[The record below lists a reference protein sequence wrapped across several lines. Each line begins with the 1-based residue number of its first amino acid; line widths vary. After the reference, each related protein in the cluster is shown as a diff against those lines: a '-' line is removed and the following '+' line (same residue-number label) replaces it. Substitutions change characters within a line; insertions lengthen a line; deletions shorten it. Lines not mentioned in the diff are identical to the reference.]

1 MQTSPLTISIVTPSY
16 NQVTFLHET
25 IDSVLSQR
33 DPNLEYVIIDGGST
47 DGSVDVI
54 KQHAGSLTYWISE
67 ADQGHYDAVNK
78 GFSRTTGDI
87 MAWINS
93 DDKYTPSAFSVV
105 RDVFTQFPEIQ
116 WLTTVQ
122 PLGWN
127 AKGQA
132 TSINFSGGFNRTSFF
147 KGGNLPMKG
156 SFQRRFIQQESTFWR
171 RSLWEQAG
179 GRLDTAL
186 RMAADF
192 ELWARFYQH
201 SELYGVL
208 APLGGFRSHGNQ
220 RSVLHAKQYLSEAE
234 MVLRRHGGGPCPW
247 PEALLRGV
255 LWKLCRHLSLKPMPR
270 WAQNIAQGSG
280 LSFPSHVVVR
290 NGTEWRIISGFVV

>member
-1 MQTSPLTISIVTPSY
+1 VQTSSLKISIVTPSY
-16 NQVTFLHET
+16 NQGGFLHET
-25 IDSVLSQR
+25 IDSVLSQQ

-47 DGSVDVI
+47 DGSVDLI
-54 KQHAGSLTYWISE
+54 KQHARSLTYWVSE
-67 ADQGHYDAVNK
+67 PDQGHYDAINK
-78 GFSRTTGDI
+78 GFSHTTGDI

-93 DDKYTPSAFSVV
+93 DDKYLPGAFSVV
-105 RDVFTQFPEIQ
+105 RDIFTQFPDIQ
-116 WLTTVQ
+116 WLSTVQ
-122 PLGWN
+122 ALGWN
-127 AKGQA
+127 ANGQA

-147 KGGNLPMKG
+147 KGGNLPTKG

-179 GRLDTAL
+179 GRLDSTL
-186 RMAADF
+186 QLAADF

-220 RSVLHAKQYLSEAE
+220 RSVLHAEQYLSEAE

-247 PEALLRGV
+247 TEAVLRGV
-255 LWKLCRHLSLKPMPR
+255 VWKLCRHLSLKPMPR
-270 WAQNIAQGSG
+270 WARKSAQWSG
-280 LSFPSHVVVR
+280 LSFPSHVVVWS
-290 NGTEWRIISGFVV
+290 GTEWRIISGFVV

>member
-16 NQVTFLHET
+16 NQVTFLQET

-33 DPNLEYVIIDGGST
+33 DPHLEYVIIDGGST

-54 KQHAGSLTYWISE
+54 KQYAGSLTYWISE
-67 ADQGHYDAVNK
+67 PDRGHYDAVNK
-78 GFSRTTGDI
+78 GFSHTTGDI

-116 WLTTVQ
+116 WLTTMQ
-122 PLGWN
+122 PLGWD
-127 AKGQA
+127 AIGQA
-132 TSINFSGGFNRTSFF
+132 TSINFSGGFNRTSFL
-147 KGGNLPMKG
+147 KGGNLPTKG
-156 SFQRRFIQQESTFWR
+156 SFQRYFIQQESTFWR
-171 RSLWEQAG
+171 RTLWEQTG
-179 GRLDTAL
+179 GRLDTTL
-186 RMAADF
+186 HLAADF

-201 SELYGVL
+201 SDLYGVL

-220 RSVLHAKQYLSEAE
+220 RSVLHANQYLSEAE

-247 PEALLRGV
+247 PEAFLRGV
-255 LWKLCRHLSLKPMPR
+255 VWKLCRHLSLKPMPPWVR
-270 WAQNIAQGSG
+270 KIAQGSG